1 MYGVR
6 PLGKGWRERE
16 KGRILIPKKNDMR
29 TMLFCMLLCAV
40 SGLRAEYVEPV
51 YEKVPKTFRYRV
63 CFADKKGNACSLK
76 RPQEFL
82 SAKALERRRKYGI
95 KVDEHDLPV
104 TQSYLG
110 HLREQGL
117 RVLHVSKWNN
127 TAVVETADSALVRR
141 LPALPFVTAV
151 RKVWESPDSVK
162 RTPVYDRRGDLLDAL
177 DTVGDYY
184 GRARAQVGMIAAD
197 RLHEAGF
204 RGEGIT
210 IAVIDGGFLNADCIG
225 ALKGCKVLGTRDF
238 TGSGRSVY
246 EAQQHGTM
254 VLSCMAAD
262 IPHSLVGTAP
272 GASYYL
278 LQSEINEGESMVE
291 EDNWCAAVE
300 YADSLGCDIVT
311 SSLGYYEFDDTLASH
326 RYAELD
332 GRTAINSRSASLA
345 ASRGLLVLNSAGNS
359 GNSRWKKIGFPA
371 DAKDIL
377 TVGAVTYGRKNT
389 LFSSLGN
396 TADGR
401 TKPDVMALG
410 QDAWLLDF
418 TGSMTTAN
426 GTSFS
431 TPILCGGVACLLQA
445 CPDRRPEEIIEAVCR
460 SGHNA
465 ATPDNVYGYGIPDLW
480 KAYRALTSKK

>member
-1 MYGVR
+1 
-6 PLGKGWRERE
+6 
-16 KGRILIPKKNDMR
+16 MR
-29 TMLFCMLLCAV
+29 TLLFCLLMGMAA
-40 SGLRAEYVEPV
+40 GLYAQDENPT
-51 YEKVPKTFRYRV
+51 YEKVAKTFRYRV
-63 CFADKKGNACSLK
+63 NFTDKKGNTYSLK
-76 RPQEFL
+76 RPGEFL

-95 KVDEHDLPV
+95 KVDEYDLPV
-104 TQSYLG
+104 TPAYVER
-110 HLREQGL
+110 LRERGL

-127 TAVVETADSALVRR
+127 TAVVETADSVLARR
-141 LPALPFVTAV
+141 LPELSFVKSV
-151 RKVWESPDSVK
+151 RKVWESPDSVQVVA
-162 RTPVYDRRGDLLDAL
+162 RPDRHDYLANKL
-177 DTVGDYY
+177 DTVDGYY
-184 GRARAQVGMIAAD
+184 GRARGQVEMIAAD
-197 RLHEAGF
+197 RLHKAGF

-210 IAVIDGGFLNADCIG
+210 IAVIDGGFFNADCID
-225 ALKGCKVLGTRDF
+225 ALQGCKVLGTRNF

-246 EAQQHGTM
+246 EEQQHGTM
-254 VLSCMAAD
+254 VLSCMATNR
-262 IPHSLVGTAP
+262 PQSLVGTAP
-272 GASYYL
+272 EASYYL
-278 LQSEINEGESMVE
+278 LQSEITESENIVE

-311 SSLGYYEFDDTLASH
+311 SSLGYYEFDDPLASH
-326 RYAELD
+326 TYAEQD

-359 GNSRWKKIGFPA
+359 GNDRWKKIGFPA

-377 TVGAVTYGRKNT
+377 TVGAVTYERKNT

-410 QDAWLLDF
+410 QDAWLLDM
-418 TGSMTTAN
+418 TGCTSTAN

-445 CPDRRPEEIIEAVCR
+445 CPDRSPKEIIDAVCR

-480 KAYRALTSKK
+480 KAYQLLTKKK